1 MASTGHVEEPKNF
14 APKNPPKLDAP
25 KSDPITVE
33 ELAKCDGA
41 DESKPTLVAIKGTV
55 FDVTGNA
62 SYAAKGPYRGMRP
75 RLPIFSI
82 SEMLHSF
89 CYHRMSLPPALLRS
103 ALAHKHE
110 STFEESHADLKCVMT
125 DTVFI
130 VFAGK
135 DASRALAMS
144 SVKPEDCRPDW
155 EDLPDKEKTVLDEWM
170 TFFSKRY
177 NIVGKVVS

>member
-1 MASTGHVEEPKNF
+1 MASTGQVEEPKNF
-14 APKNPPKLDAP
+14 APKNPPKLDPP

-33 ELAKCDGA
+33 ELAECNVRKASRTKSVDLCFLIGA

-62 SYAAKGPYRGMRP
+62 SYAAKGPYRVFDAFECPVIR
-75 RLPIFSI
+75 
-82 SEMLHSF
+82 SF
-89 CYHRMSLPPALLRS
+89 EGQMP
-103 ALAHKHE
+103 
-110 STFEESHADLKCVMT
+110 STSTIRHFN
-125 DTVFI
+125 

-155 EDLPDKEKTVLDEWM
+155 EDLPDKEKTVLNEWM

>member
-14 APKNPPKLDAP
+14 APKNPPQLDAP

-33 ELAKCDGA
+33 ELAKCDGT
-41 DESKPTLVAIKGTV
+41 DDSKPTLVAIKGTV

-62 SYAAKGPYRGMRP
+62 SYAAKGPYR
-75 RLPIFSI
+75 
-82 SEMLHSF
+82 
-89 CYHRMSLPPALLRS
+89 
-103 ALAHKHE
+103 
-110 STFEESHADLKCVMT
+110 
-125 DTVFI
+125 

-144 SVKPEDCRPDW
+144 SVKPEDCRPEW
-155 EDLPDKEKTVLDEWM
+155 EDLPEKEKTVLNEWM